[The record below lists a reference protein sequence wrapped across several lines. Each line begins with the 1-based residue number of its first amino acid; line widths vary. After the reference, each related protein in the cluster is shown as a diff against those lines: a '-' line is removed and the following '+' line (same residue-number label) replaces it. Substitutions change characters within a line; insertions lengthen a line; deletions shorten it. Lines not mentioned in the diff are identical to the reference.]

1 MILGA
6 KSDIGMAI
14 AHQFAK
20 NNYNIQLA
28 ARDVSSLENDKSD
41 ISIRYDVNVSLF
53 EFDVLKLK
61 RRICV

>member
-1 MILGA
+1 MNKKTILILGA

-28 ARDVSSLENDKSD
+28 ARDVS
-41 ISIRYDVNVSLF
+41 F
-53 EFDVLKLK
+53 E
-61 RRICV
+61 I